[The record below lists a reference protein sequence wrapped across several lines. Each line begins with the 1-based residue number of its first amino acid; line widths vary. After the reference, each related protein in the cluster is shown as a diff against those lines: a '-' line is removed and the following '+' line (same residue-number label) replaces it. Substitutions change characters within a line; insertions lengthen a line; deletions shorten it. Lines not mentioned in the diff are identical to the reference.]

1 MHLRRG
7 MPSPFE
13 GQGRMFVA
21 YAWIVVLFVVGPTM
35 ASRLDDR
42 GLPGARIVLVL
53 IVLSACFVGYAVPTP
68 PCPRRRR
75 ARAVSRAARSM
86 GAPYQ
91 SHFAPP
97 STMHALPFLAMVPA
111 DNRSLFEGF
120 ECALDG
126 RRVSVFTRSQAPDMY
141 EPTIWRSCAATQVA
155 IDAPML
161 RIERRGPAIVID
173 HRLAEHTFESE
184 SFNET
189 WRVRASD
196 GRFAEALVDQR
207 MMAWLEGVDRLGRVR
222 DRWRVGRWRSR
233 RTGTSASSSVRWRR
247 SSVTS
252 PVSSSRS
259 TRRPRSRRLLQL
271 TTPPR
276 TSARLVERRESGGT
290 WQTRWT

>member
-1 MHLRRG
+1 MNLWREQ
-7 MPSPFE
+7 PNPFE

-21 YAWIVVLFVVGPTM
+21 YAWIVVLFVVGPTV
-35 ASRLDDR
+35 ASRLDAR
-42 GLPGARIVLVL
+42 GLPGAGIVLVL
-53 IVLSACFVGYAVPTP
+53 VVLSAAFVGYVVYTSL
-68 PCPRRRR
+68 PRRRR

-126 RRVSVFTRSQAPDMY
+126 RRVSVFTRSQAPDTY

-155 IDAPML
+155 MDAPML
-161 RIERRGPAIVID
+161 RIERRGPSIGID
-173 HRLAEHTFESE
+173 HRLAERTFESE

-207 MMAWLEGVDRLGRVR
+207 MMAWLEGIDRLDAFEIGGEWVMTEQADGDLGELLGSLEAFVGHIPRV
-222 DRWRVGRWRSR
+222 VESLYP
-233 RTGTSASSSVRWRR
+233 SAPQPAPPPAAH
-247 SSVTS
+247 S
-252 PVSSSRS
+252 PAKLR
-259 TRRPRSRRLLQL
+259 
-271 TTPPR
+271 
-276 TSARLVERRESGGT
+276 
-290 WQTRWT
+290 

>member
-1 MHLRRG
+1 MNLRRG

-53 IVLSACFVGYAVPTP
+53 IVLSACFVGYAVYTSV
-68 PCPRRRR
+68 PRRRR

-91 SHFAPP
+91 SRFAPP
-97 STMHALPFLAMVPA
+97 STMRALPFLAMVPA
-111 DNRSLFEGF
+111 DSRSLFEGF

-126 RRVSVFTRSQAPDMY
+126 RRISVFTRSQAPDMY
-141 EPTIWRSCAATQVA
+141 EPTIWRSCAATSLA
-155 IDAPML
+155 IDAPLL
-161 RIERRGPAIVID
+161 RIERRGPAIAID
-173 HRLAEHTFESE
+173 HRLAERTFESE

-207 MMAWLEGVDRLGRVR
+207 MMAWLQGLDRLDAFEIGGGWAMAEQADGDLGELIGSLEAFVGHIPRV
-222 DRWRVGRWRSR
+222 VGSLYP
-233 RTGTSASSSVRWRR
+233 SAPQQAPP
-247 SSVTS
+247 TADHS
-252 PVSSSRS
+252 PTDLR
-259 TRRPRSRRLLQL
+259 
-271 TTPPR
+271 
-276 TSARLVERRESGGT
+276 
-290 WQTRWT
+290 